1 VLLTDVLDAIDAV
14 NSADPNQHDGQ
25 PLALVQGQMATRW
38 LAQLDSEPSESV
50 IIAARAHHLRRWELA
65 RSDYP
70 DGRSGY
76 LQWRRDNK
84 MHQANSAADIMSG
97 HGYSDE
103 TIEQVGELLLRK
115 GLGTDPDTQL
125 VEDAACL
132 VFVETQFEEMVERLE
147 HDHMVDVVARTLNK
161 MSPAAIALAAEL
173 PMSDAAAAVLT
184 EAVARTGPT
193 SDSEA

>member
-84 MHQANSAADIMSG
+84 MHQANSAADIMAG

-103 TIEQVGELLLRK
+103 TIEQVGELLLRN
-115 GLGTDPDTQL
+115 
-125 VEDAACL
+125 
-132 VFVETQFEEMVERLE
+132 ETQFEEMVERLE